1 MWVTEFRLWTA
12 ILDIWYNL
20 RMSKSKSGIAFSA
33 VAVILSVAVT
43 VLCALYGFGG
53 MFDRAYIIFVHA
65 QEEDMSFGWFVP
77 VFSLYV
83 LWTKRTELSA
93 ALRDSCFSW
102 LGLLLSIP
110 FLCLS
115 LLGTRGVQLRLEQLG
130 FIGLCFTVPWTFFG
144 WRMAKLF
151 LFPAAYLLFCI
162 PLATFLDFVTIQLRY
177 LAGATSLAVLN
188 GIGLEAVREGTAVI
202 SRGAHPFAVDIAEPC
217 SGLRSL
223 FALMAL
229 TAGYAYFNQ
238 PTWFRRGLLFAC
250 SIPLAI
256 AGNVARIVSICVIAS
271 CTDPQFAT
279 GFYHDYSGY
288 IVFIVAIGLMVVA
301 GEFLDRVFNRDRE
314 KTEAP
319 DSRKEGN
326 DEATAALLTAWTP
339 KVPHMICAICAAVFF
354 AAVLVFQAKTPPATI
369 AKAPEVKFIELAG
382 YSTDDEKFAEQQ
394 KVSEGELTIL
404 PKDTRII
411 KKMYESRSGAQFL
424 ASFVVGGTSR
434 ASIHRPELCLP
445 SQGYVM
451 SNPRNFD
458 VAGRPWHVI
467 DIAKPGGSS
476 AMEAYTF
483 FNQEGFRTASH
494 TRRIWQ
500 DVIDRSVLNRVDRW
514 VMLTV
519 HALGATEADLL
530 EFLKAM
536 GDFE

>member
-1 MWVTEFRLWTA
+1 M
-12 ILDIWYNL
+12 WYNC
-20 RMSKSKSGIAFSA
+20 RMLKCKCAITFSA
-33 VAVILSVAVT
+33 VAVMVSVAVT
-43 VLCALYGFGG
+43 VLCALFGFDG
-53 MFDRAYIIFVHA
+53 MFKRAYIIFAHA
-65 QEEDMSFGWFVP
+65 HEEDMSFGWFVP

-83 LWTKRTELSA
+83 LWTKRSELSV
-93 ALRDSCFSW
+93 ALQNSRFSW
-102 LGLLLSIP
+102 IGLFLSMP
-110 FLCLS
+110 FLCIS

-256 AGNVARIVSICVIAS
+256 VGNVARIVSICVIAS

-301 GEFLDRVFNRDRE
+301 GELIERVFNRLGEKKGECGLRDDRQV
-314 KTEAP
+314 
-319 DSRKEGN
+319 
-326 DEATAALLTAWTP
+326 DESVPLLFSWTP
-339 KVPHMICAICAAVFF
+339 KTSHMALAICAAVFF
-354 AAVLVFQAKTPPATI
+354 AGVLVFQARTPPATI
-369 AKAPEVKFIELAG
+369 AKAPEVKFVELAG
-382 YSTDDEKFAEQQ
+382 YATDDAKFAEQQ

-404 PKDTRII
+404 PKDTRIV
-411 KKMYESRSGAQFL
+411 KKMYESRTGAQFL
-424 ASFVVGGTSR
+424 ASFVVGGVSR

-467 DIAKPGGSS
+467 DIAKPGGAS

-530 EFLKAM
+530 AFLKAM

>member
-1 MWVTEFRLWTA
+1 MFKT
-12 ILDIWYNL
+12 
-20 RMSKSKSGIAFSA
+20 KSGFSISA
-33 VAVILSVAVT
+33 LTVFVSVAIT

-53 MFDRAYIIFVHA
+53 MFDRVYVIFAHA
-65 QEEDMSFGWFVP
+65 HEEDMSFGWFVP
-77 VFSLYV
+77 IFSLYV
-83 LWTKRTELSA
+83 LWTKRDELIEAVCNS
-93 ALRDSCFSW
+93 RFSW
-102 LGLLLSIP
+102 LGLILCIP
-110 FLCLS
+110 FLGIS

-130 FIGLCFTVPWTFFG
+130 FIGLCVTLPWTFFG

-151 LFPAAYLLFCI
+151 LFPAFYLLFCI

-177 LAGATSLAVLN
+177 LASATSLAVLN

-238 PTWFRRGLLFAC
+238 PTWFRRALLFLC

-256 AGNVARIVSICVIAS
+256 LGNVARIVSICVIAS

-288 IVFIVAIGLMVVA
+288 IVFIVAISLMVVA
-301 GEFLDRVFNRDRE
+301 GGILDRIFNKETESSSSPRDV
-314 KTEAP
+314 KNDN
-319 DSRKEGN
+319 DS
-326 DEATAALLTAWTP
+326 AVSYSLLSWMP
-339 KVPHMICAICAAVFF
+339 KKVHMIYVVCATLLF
-354 AAVLVFQAKTPPATI
+354 AGIFVFQAKTPPATI
-369 AKAPEVKFIELAG
+369 AKAPDVRFSELSD
-382 YSTDDEKFAEQQ
+382 YTTNDEKYAEQQ

-458 VAGRPWHVI
+458 VGGRPWHVI
-467 DIAKPGGSS
+467 NIAKPGGAS

-519 HALGATEADLL
+519 HALGANEAELL

>member
-1 MWVTEFRLWTA
+1 
-12 ILDIWYNL
+12 
-20 RMSKSKSGIAFSA
+20 
-33 VAVILSVAVT
+33 
-43 VLCALYGFGG
+43 
-53 MFDRAYIIFVHA
+53 
-65 QEEDMSFGWFVP
+65 
-77 VFSLYV
+77 
-83 LWTKRTELSA
+83 
-93 ALRDSCFSW
+93 
-102 LGLLLSIP
+102 
-110 FLCLS
+110 
-115 LLGTRGVQLRLEQLG
+115 
-130 FIGLCFTVPWTFFG
+130 
-144 WRMAKLF
+144 
-151 LFPAAYLLFCI
+151 
-162 PLATFLDFVTIQLRY
+162 
-177 LAGATSLAVLN
+177 
-188 GIGLEAVREGTAVI
+188 
-202 SRGAHPFAVDIAEPC
+202 
-217 SGLRSL
+217 
-223 FALMAL
+223 MAL

-301 GEFLDRVFNRDRE
+301 GELLDRVFNRDRE

-326 DEATAALLTAWTP
+326 DEATAALLTAWAP

-369 AKAPEVKFIELAG
+369 AKAPEVKFVELAG

-467 DIAKPGGSS
+467 DIAKPGGAS

-519 HALGATEADLL
+519 HALGATEAELL

>member
-1 MWVTEFRLWTA
+1 MLKF
-12 ILDIWYNL
+12 
-20 RMSKSKSGIAFSA
+20 KGGIDVSA
-33 VAVILSVAVT
+33 VAVFGAIAAT
-43 VLCALYGFGG
+43 VLFALYGFGG
-53 MFDRAYIIFVHA
+53 MFDRAYVIFAHA

-83 LWTKRTELSA
+83 LWTKRAELA
-93 ALRDSCFSW
+93 AAVCGSRFSW
-102 LGLLLSIP
+102 TGFFACIP

-130 FIGLCFTVPWTFFG
+130 FIGLCFTIPWTFFG
-144 WRMAKLF
+144 WRCAKLF

-177 LAGATSLAVLN
+177 VAGATSLAVLN

-238 PTWFRRGLLFAC
+238 PSWVRRGILFVC

-288 IVFIVAIGLMVVA
+288 IVFIVAIALMVAA
-301 GEFLDRVFNRDRE
+301 GELINRIAESRRVGSPEPPETSSGEAAASVSLRDWE
-314 KTEAP
+314 PKT
-319 DSRKEGN
+319 S
-326 DEATAALLTAWTP
+326 
-339 KVPHMICAICAAVFF
+339 HAICAAI
-354 AAVLVFQAKTPPATI
+354 AAVFLSGTLVFQAKTPPATV
-369 AKAPEVKFIELAG
+369 AKAPEVGFAALDG
-382 YSTDDEKFAEQQ
+382 YSTDDVKYAEQQ
-394 KVSEGELTIL
+394 KVSEGELKIL
-404 PKDTRII
+404 PADTRIV

-424 ASFVVGGTSR
+424 ASFVVGGVSR

-467 DIAKPGGSS
+467 DIVRPGSLP

-494 TRRIWQ
+494 THRIWR
-500 DVIDRSVLNRVDRW
+500 DVIDRSVMNRVDRW

-519 HALGATEADLL
+519 HAAGATEGELL
-530 EFLKAM
+530 EFLESM
-536 GDFE
+536 GAFE

>member
-1 MWVTEFRLWTA
+1 MVKF
-12 ILDIWYNL
+12 
-20 RMSKSKSGIAFSA
+20 KGGISFSA
-33 VAVILSVAVT
+33 VTVLVSVAVT

-53 MFDRAYIIFVHA
+53 MFERAYIIFAHA

-93 ALRDSCFSW
+93 ALRDSRFSW
-102 LGLLLSIP
+102 LGLLFSVP

-301 GEFLDRVFNRDRE
+301 GELLDRIFNRDGE
-314 KTEAP
+314 KTEV
-319 DSRKEGN
+319 SECGN
-326 DEATAALLTAWTP
+326 ESKDEASSVLLSTWVP
-339 KVPHMICAICAAVFF
+339 KVPHMVCAICAAAFF
-354 AAVLVFQAKTPPATI
+354 AAVLVFQAKTPLATI
-369 AKAPEVKFIELAG
+369 AKAPEVKFVELAG
-382 YSTDDEKFAEQQ
+382 YTTDDEKYAEQQ
-394 KVSEGELTIL
+394 KVSEGELTVL
-404 PKDTRII
+404 PKDTRIV

-458 VAGRPWHVI
+458 VAGRAWHVI
-467 DIAKPGGSS
+467 DIAKPGGAS

>member
-301 GEFLDRVFNRDRE
+301 GELLDRVFNRDRE
-314 KTEAP
+314 KTEAL

-369 AKAPEVKFIELAG
+369 AKAPEVKFVELAG

-404 PKDTRII
+404 PKDTRIV

-467 DIAKPGGSS
+467 DIAKPGGAS

-519 HALGATEADLL
+519 HALGATEAELL

>member
-1 MWVTEFRLWTA
+1 M
-12 ILDIWYNL
+12 Y
-20 RMSKSKSGIAFSA
+20 KSKSGIAFSA
-33 VAVILSVAVT
+33 VAVLVSLAVT

-301 GEFLDRVFNRDRE
+301 GELLDRVFNRDLE

-319 DSRKEGN
+319 DSRNESR
-326 DEATAALLTAWTP
+326 DEASAALLTAWSP
-339 KVPHMICAICAAVFF
+339 KVSHMVCAICAAVFF

-369 AKAPEVKFIELAG
+369 AKAPEVKFVELTG

-467 DIAKPGGSS
+467 DIAKPGGAS

-483 FNQEGFRTASH
+483 FNQERFRTASH

-519 HALGATEADLL
+519 HALGATEAELL

>member
-1 MWVTEFRLWTA
+1 MFRE
-12 ILDIWYNL
+12 
-20 RMSKSKSGIAFSA
+20 RGGIAVS
-33 VAVILSVAVT
+33 SVVVFCALAAT
-43 VLCALYGFGG
+43 VMCALYGFGG
-53 MFDRAYIIFVHA
+53 MFERVYATFAYA
-65 QEEDMSFGWFVP
+65 AEEDMSFGWFVP
-77 VFSLYV
+77 IFSVYV
-83 LWTKRTELSA
+83 LWTKRLELRS
-93 ALRDSCFSW
+93 SICESKFSW
-102 LGLLLSIP
+102 FGLLLCIL

-115 LLGTRGVQLRLEQLG
+115 LLGTRGVQMRLEQLG
-130 FIGLCFTVPWTFFG
+130 FIGLCLAVPWAFFG
-144 WRMAKLF
+144 WRCAKCF

-162 PLATFLDFVTIQLRY
+162 PLATFLDFVTIHLRY
-177 LAGATSLAVLN
+177 LAGAVSLAVLN
-188 GIGLEAVREGTAVI
+188 GVGLEAVREGTAVI

-238 PTWFRRGLLFAC
+238 PSWLRRGILFAC

-271 CTDPQFAT
+271 CTDAQFAT

-288 IVFIVAIGLMVVA
+288 IVFIVAIALMVLA
-301 GEFLDRVFNRDRE
+301 GELLDRVFGRNGGSVSGKADE
-314 KTEAP
+314 SEA
-319 DSRKEGN
+319 DLSRKRLSVSMWRPVKLH
-326 DEATAALLTAWTP
+326 AA
-339 KVPHMICAICAAVFF
+339 CAVF
-354 AAVLVFQAKTPPATI
+354 AAFVISGISVFQSKTPSATV
-369 AKAPEVKFIELAG
+369 AKAPDVKFVELEG
-382 YSTDDEKFAEQQ
+382 YITNDEKFAEQQ
-394 KVSEGELTIL
+394 KVSEGELKIL
-404 PKDTRII
+404 PKDTRIC
-411 KKMYESRSGAQFL
+411 KKMYESHSGALFL
-424 ASFVVGGTSR
+424 ASFVVGGVSR

-458 VAGRPWHVI
+458 VEGRPWHVI
-467 DIAKPGGSS
+467 DITRPGAYS

-494 TRRIWQ
+494 TRRIWR

-519 HALGATEADLL
+519 HAHNATETELL

-536 GDFE
+536 GAFE

>member
-1 MWVTEFRLWTA
+1 M
-12 ILDIWYNL
+12 L
-20 RMSKSKSGIAFSA
+20 REKGGIAVSA
-33 VAVILSVAVT
+33 VAVFCALAAT

-53 MFDRAYIIFVHA
+53 MFDRAYGIFAHA

-77 VFSLYV
+77 VFSVYV
-83 LWTKRTELSA
+83 LWTKRAELQA
-93 ALRDSCFSW
+93 AICESRFSW
-102 LGLLLSIP
+102 LGLLSCVP

-130 FIGLCFTVPWTFFG
+130 FIGLCFTIPWTFFG
-144 WRMAKLF
+144 WRCAKLF

-162 PLATFLDFVTIQLRY
+162 PLATFLDFVTIHLRY

-188 GIGLEAVREGTAVI
+188 GIGLEAAREGTAVI
-202 SRGAHPFAVDIAEPC
+202 SRGSHPFAVDIAEPC

-238 PTWFRRGLLFAC
+238 PSWLRRGILFAC

-271 CTDPQFAT
+271 CSDPQFAT

-288 IVFIVAIGLMVVA
+288 IVFIVAIALMVLA
-301 GEFLDRVFNRDRE
+301 GELIDRAFDRNRKDD
-314 KTEAP
+314 KP
-319 DSRKEGN
+319 
-326 DEATAALLTAWTP
+326 EATEDAAKADGRRMSFLMWRPAKSHMVCALLSGA
-339 KVPHMICAICAAVFF
+339 AISG
-354 AAVLVFQAKTPPATI
+354 VLVFQAMTPPATV
-369 AKAPEVKFIELAG
+369 AKAPEVKFAELAG
-382 YSTDDEKFAEQQ
+382 YTTNDGKFAEQQ
-394 KVSEGELTIL
+394 KVSEGELKIL
-404 PKDTRII
+404 PKDTRIC

-424 ASFVVGGTSR
+424 ASFVVGGVSR

-467 DIAKPGGSS
+467 DITKPGAYS

-494 TRRIWQ
+494 THRIWR

-519 HALGATEADLL
+519 HASGATEADLL

-536 GDFE
+536 GAFE

>member
-1 MWVTEFRLWTA
+1 M
-12 ILDIWYNL
+12 DIWYNL
-20 RMSKSKSGIAFSA
+20 RMFKTKGGIAFSA
-33 VAVILSVAVT
+33 VAVLVSLAVT

-53 MFDRAYIIFVHA
+53 MFDRAYVIFAHA

-93 ALRDSCFSW
+93 ALRDSRFSW
-102 LGLLLSIP
+102 IGLLLSIP

-301 GEFLDRVFNRDRE
+301 GELLDRIFNRDCE
-314 KTEAP
+314 KTEVP
-319 DSRKEGN
+319 DCGTGSK
-326 DEATAALLTAWTP
+326 DEASAALLSAWAP
-339 KVPHMICAICAAVFF
+339 KVSHVVCAICAAVFF

-369 AKAPEVKFIELAG
+369 AKALDVKFIELAG
-382 YSTDDEKFAEQQ
+382 YATDDEKFAEQQ

-404 PKDTRII
+404 PKDTRIV

>member
-1 MWVTEFRLWTA
+1 MFR
-12 ILDIWYNL
+12 
-20 RMSKSKSGIAFSA
+20 KKGGIAISA
-33 VAVILSVAVT
+33 VAVFCALAAT
-43 VLCALYGFGG
+43 VLCAFYGFGG
-53 MFDRAYIIFVHA
+53 MFDRAYVIFAHA

-77 VFSLYV
+77 LFSLYV
-83 LWTKRTELSA
+83 LWTKRAELRA
-93 ALRDSCFSW
+93 AVCGSYFSW
-102 LGLLLSIP
+102 SGLLSCAL

-130 FIGLCFTVPWTFFG
+130 FIGLCFSVPWMFFG
-144 WRMAKLF
+144 WRCAKVF

-162 PLATFLDFVTIQLRY
+162 PLATFLDFVTIHLRY

-238 PTWFRRGLLFAC
+238 SSWLRRGILFAC

-271 CTDPQFAT
+271 CSDPQFAT

-288 IVFIVAIGLMVVA
+288 IVFIVAIALMVLA
-301 GEFLDRVFNRDRE
+301 GELLDRIFNRDG
-314 KTEAP
+314 KTGEAAASGDVAEIVAVQLP
-319 DSRKEGN
+319 DLPWRPTRYHTVC
-326 DEATAALLTAWTP
+326 AVIAA
-339 KVPHMICAICAAVFF
+339 AAVSGT
-354 AAVLVFQAKTPPATI
+354 LLFQAMTPQATI
-369 AKAPEVKFIELAG
+369 AKAPEVMFTELAG
-382 YSTDDEKFAEQQ
+382 YTTNDEKFAELQE
-394 KVSEGELTIL
+394 VSEGERKIL
-404 PKDTRII
+404 PKDTRIL
-411 KKMYESRSGAQFL
+411 KKMYESRSGARFL
-424 ASFVVGGTSR
+424 ASFVVGGISR

-451 SNPRNFD
+451 SNPRNFE

-467 DIAKPGGSS
+467 DIAKPGSHS

-494 TRRIWQ
+494 THRIWR

-519 HALGATEADLL
+519 HAVGATESDLL
-530 EFLKAM
+530 EFLKLM
-536 GDFE
+536 GAFE

>member
-1 MWVTEFRLWTA
+1 MLK
-12 ILDIWYNL
+12 D
-20 RMSKSKSGIAFSA
+20 KCGINFSA
-33 VAVILSVAVT
+33 VAVLVSLSVT

-53 MFDRAYIIFVHA
+53 MFDRAYVIFAHA

-93 ALRDSCFSW
+93 ALRNSCFSW
-102 LGLLLSIP
+102 IGLLLSVP

-301 GEFLDRVFNRDRE
+301 GELLDRIFNRDCE
-314 KTEAP
+314 KAEVP
-319 DSRKEGN
+319 DCGDKRNSE
-326 DEATAALLTAWTP
+326 ESAALLTVWSP
-339 KVPHMICAICAAVFF
+339 KVSHMVCAVCAAAFF
-354 AAVLVFQAKTPPATI
+354 ASVLVFQAKTPPATI
-369 AKAPEVKFIELAG
+369 AKAPDVKFVELAG
-382 YSTDDEKFAEQQ
+382 YATDDEKFAEQQ

-467 DIAKPGGSS
+467 DIAKPGGAS

-483 FNQEGFRTASH
+483 FNQEGFCTASH

-519 HALGATEADLL
+519 HALGATEAELL
-530 EFLKAM
+530 EFLTAM

>member
-1 MWVTEFRLWTA
+1 M
-12 ILDIWYNL
+12 L
-20 RMSKSKSGIAFSA
+20 RFKGGIALSA
-33 VAVILSVAVT
+33 AAVFVSVAVT

-53 MFDRAYIIFVHA
+53 MFDRAYVIFAHA

-83 LWTKRTELSA
+83 LWTKRSELSE
-93 ALRDSCFSW
+93 ALRNSCFSW
-102 LGLLLSIP
+102 TGLLLSIP

-144 WRMAKLF
+144 WRMAKQF

-238 PTWFRRGLLFAC
+238 PTWFRRALLFAC

-301 GEFLDRVFNRDRE
+301 GELLDRMFRRNGE
-314 KTEAP
+314 KMAETESGCA
-319 DSRKEGN
+319 SGSEG
-326 DEATAALLTAWTP
+326 ESPVALLSAWKP
-339 KVPHMICAICAAVFF
+339 NVPHMVCAICAASFF
-354 AAVLVFQAKTPPATI
+354 AGILVFQAKTPPATI
-369 AKAPEVKFIELAG
+369 ARAPEVRFVALAG
-382 YSTDDEKFAEQQ
+382 YATDDERFAEQQ
-394 KVSEGELTIL
+394 KVSEGELTVL
-404 PKDTRII
+404 PKDTRIV

-467 DIAKPGGSS
+467 DIAKPGGAS

-494 TRRIWQ
+494 TKRIWR

-530 EFLKAM
+530 EFLKSM

>member
-1 MWVTEFRLWTA
+1 MLSFKGGISLTA
-12 ILDIWYNL
+12 
-20 RMSKSKSGIAFSA
+20 A
-33 VAVILSVAVT
+33 VVLSSVAT
-43 VLCALYGFGG
+43 AALCALYGFGG
-53 MFDRAYIIFVHA
+53 MFERVYVIFVHA

-77 VFSLYV
+77 LFSLYV
-83 LWTKRTELSA
+83 LWTKRTELLASVC
-93 ALRDSCFSW
+93 RSGFSW
-102 LGLLLSIP
+102 MGLMLCVP

-130 FIGLCFTVPWTFFG
+130 FIGLCFTIPWAFFG
-144 WRMAKLF
+144 WRTAKVF

-188 GIGLEAVREGTAVI
+188 GIGLEAIREGTAVI
-202 SRGAHPFAVDIAEPC
+202 SRGSHPFAVDIAEPC

-238 PTWFRRGLLFAC
+238 PSWLRRGLLFAC

-256 AGNVARIVSICVIAS
+256 AGNVARIVSICIIAS

-288 IVFIVAIGLMVVA
+288 IVFIVAIGLMVVI
-301 GEFLDRVFNRDRE
+301 GELLDRMFGRNGENAEERGCGCGLHDAEHSASLSSWKPGMSHAVGAVCATVFL
-314 KTEAP
+314 
-319 DSRKEGN
+319 S
-326 DEATAALLTAWTP
+326 
-339 KVPHMICAICAAVFF
+339 AVF
-354 AAVLVFQAKTPPATI
+354 VFQAQTPPATI
-369 AKAPEVKFIELAG
+369 AKAPDVKFVALSG
-382 YSTDDEKFAEQQ
+382 YATDDEKFAEQQ

-404 PKDTRII
+404 PKDTRIV
-411 KKMYESRSGAQFL
+411 KKMYESRSGARFL
-424 ASFVVGGTSR
+424 ASFVVGGASR

-451 SNPRNFD
+451 SNPRNLD
-458 VAGRPWHVI
+458 VGGRPWHVI
-467 DIAKPGGSS
+467 DISKPGGAS

-519 HALGATEADLL
+519 HALGATEPELI
-530 EFLKAM
+530 EFLGAM
-536 GDFE
+536 GNLK

>member
-1 MWVTEFRLWTA
+1 MIR
-12 ILDIWYNL
+12 
-20 RMSKSKSGIAFSA
+20 KKGGIAVSA
-33 VAVILSVAVT
+33 VAVVCAIAAT
-43 VLCALYGFGG
+43 VLCAFYGFGG
-53 MFDRAYIIFVHA
+53 MFDRAYVIFAHA

-77 VFSLYV
+77 VFSVYV
-83 LWTKRTELSA
+83 LWTKRSELRSA
-93 ALRDSCFSW
+93 VCGSRFSW
-102 LGLLLSIP
+102 LGFLFCVP

-130 FIGLCFTVPWTFFG
+130 FIGLCFTLPWMFFG
-144 WRMAKLF
+144 WRCAKLF

-162 PLATFLDFVTIQLRY
+162 PLATFLDFVTIHLRY
-177 LAGATSLAVLN
+177 LAGAVSLAVLN

-229 TAGYAYFNQ
+229 TAGYSYFNQ
-238 PTWFRRGLLFAC
+238 PSWLRRGILFAC

-271 CTDPQFAT
+271 CSDPQFAT

-288 IVFIVAIGLMVVA
+288 IVFIVAIALMVLV
-301 GEFLDRVFNRDRE
+301 GELLDRVFGRNGKNAEADRANAVGG
-314 KTEAP
+314 T
-319 DSRKEGN
+319 
-326 DEATAALLTAWTP
+326 DEERLSILAWRPT
-339 KVPHMICAICAAVFF
+339 VFHVVCAVISAAVVSG
-354 AAVLVFQAKTPPATI
+354 VLVFQARTPPATI
-369 AKAPEVKFIELAG
+369 AKAPEVKFAELTG
-382 YSTDDEKFAEQQ
+382 YATDDEKFAEQQ
-394 KVSEGELTIL
+394 KVSEGELKIL
-404 PKDTRII
+404 PKDTRIF
-411 KKMYESRSGAQFL
+411 KKMYESRSGARFL
-424 ASFVVGGTSR
+424 ASFVVGGVSR

-451 SNPRNFD
+451 SNPRNFN

-467 DIAKPGGSS
+467 DIVKPGSHS

-494 TRRIWQ
+494 THRIWR

-519 HALGATEADLL
+519 HAAGATEADLL
-530 EFLKAM
+530 EFLKSM
-536 GDFE
+536 GAFE